1 MVCQCAKTGMLG
13 FSRTTAEI
21 RSPLIPAAPPPKRH
35 PYDQW
40 SPDARALDLVGDKWT
55 LLIIRDLAAGP
66 RRFVE
71 LQRVLP
77 GISTEQLRSRLN
89 RMVADGLLTRQ
100 RYREV
105 PPRVD
110 YELTERSRE
119 LMPVLGALAQWGY
132 DWTWTAPRAGEDVNV
147 GAIFRLAP
155 GLLEPPAGLEGAV
168 ELIVDAEGE
177 APERRYLVTMRDG
190 SVEIAERER
199 DGTPTATV
207 RGSVAAWVRALGP
220 EGDLD
225 ELEFDGNRSLADG
238 LLTGF
243 ADAAARSH
251 AASRLAAPRYFLPAR
266 VVRFVDVREGALG
279 PARSPAGR
287 RCGSRGCPRSARP
300 RRRSACSRSW
310 GRCPC
315 PRGRRTARAGRGRSC
330 RGSSSGA
337 RDGSPG
343 SRRRA
348 GRTGA
353 GSGRRRRSSR
363 ARCRRVRPRRW

>member
-1 MVCQCAKTGMLG
+1 MQGGSV
-13 FSRTTAEI
+13 RP
-21 RSPLIPAAPPPKRH
+21 SPLCLQALETRAAPRGAAPCLHRPTHRLGRTSGKVPTRPGRMTRYAGRALFRRQNGASPIPTAPPPKRH

-155 GLLEPPAGLEGAV
+155 GLLEPPPGLDGAV
-168 ELIVDAEGE
+168 DLVVEGE
-177 APERRYLVTMRDG
+177 GETPERHYLVTIGGGRM
-190 SVEIAERER
+190 EIAERNRNGEPR
-199 DGTPTATV
+199 ATIV
-207 RGSVAAWVRALGP
+207 GSSEAWVRALGP
-220 EGDLD
+220 DGATDDLRIT
-225 ELEFDGNRSLADG
+225 GRGALADA
-238 LLTGF
+238 LLSGF
-243 ADAAARSH
+243 SQAAGRHAAA
-251 AASRLAAPRYFLPAR
+251 A
-266 VVRFVDVREGALG
+266 
-279 PARSPAGR
+279 
-287 RCGSRGCPRSARP
+287 
-300 RRRSACSRSW
+300 
-310 GRCPC
+310 
-315 PRGRRTARAGRGRSC
+315 
-330 RGSSSGA
+330 
-337 RDGSPG
+337 
-343 SRRRA
+343 
-348 GRTGA
+348 
-353 GSGRRRRSSR
+353 
-363 ARCRRVRPRRW
+363 